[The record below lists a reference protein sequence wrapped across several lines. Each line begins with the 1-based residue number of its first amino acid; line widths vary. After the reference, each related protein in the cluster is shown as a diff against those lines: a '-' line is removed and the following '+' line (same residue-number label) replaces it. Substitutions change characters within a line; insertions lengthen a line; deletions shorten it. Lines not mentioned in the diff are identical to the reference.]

1 MLCIINKEAT
11 PIQSE
16 TFLHLFFNCV
26 YSEKYRSK
34 VETDLFPE
42 LRNDSIDEKKKFW
55 FFGTLPQM
63 NKPNIFISCIV
74 STANYMIWEMK
85 LRKDTVS
92 TGTFI
97 LDLKMKIVRTLQLS
111 EKIRE
116 AKHAE
121 PFFACRHT
129 YDPP

>member
-1 MLCIINKEAT
+1 M
-11 PIQSE
+11 PVQSE
-16 TFLHLFFNCV
+16 TFLHVFFNCV
-26 YSEKYRSK
+26 YSEKYRNK
-34 VETDLFPE
+34 VESELFPE
-42 LRNDSIDEKKKFW
+42 LRNASNDDRKHFW
-55 FFGTLPQM
+55 MYCIMPQM

-74 STANYMIWEMK
+74 STTNYMIWEMK

-97 LDLKMKIVRTLQLS
+97 LDLKLQIVRILQLS
-111 EKIRE
+111 GKIRE